1 MDIWTERLE
10 RRHLVIVER
19 WVGRTAGALTPN
31 DLPDAAEALADWF
44 SRGAAEPGRL
54 DCLLRVYDTPVGL
67 ASLRRSAE
75 ADTAELSLLL
85 CEVGYNPLRTAT
97 YAAMRMLD
105 RAFSDTVVRLLSG
118 SLASVK
124 SDYSTDPN
132 AVMEYIRRKK
142 QLEEFR
148 NGTRKLHLTYTEQ
161 T

>member
-105 RAFSDTVVRLLSG
+105 RAFSELGFARVRLRLAQASG
-118 SLASVK
+118 EIPGAF
-124 SDYSTDPN
+124 
-132 AVMEYIRRKK
+132 RRMGFAPVGENDI
-142 QLEEFR
+142 LEVDRETFHS
-148 NGTRKLHLTYTEQ
+148 RKYLF
-161 T
+161 